1 MMSAGGSA
9 SRLRGMAGSVVS
21 DVGTGREGVVDDDAA
36 FEAALGQLGLVD

>member
-1 MMSAGGSA
+1 
-9 SRLRGMAGSVVS
+9 MAGSVVS